1 MNEKIQRH
9 EKAEQFRQEIS
20 SVGSR
25 MADIAQL
32 ISKRAYDETDN
43 MRIRELFRKT
53 DYALGCE
60 SEYKRL
66 IAHLYQFPE
75 LQPKA
80 REFYKRWTA
89 K

>member
-1 MNEKIQRH
+1 MDEKLTRH
-9 EKAEQFRQEIS
+9 QKAEQFRREIAVTTRRI
-20 SVGSR
+20 SVIEELVNKQS
-25 MADIAQL
+25 
-32 ISKRAYDETDN
+32 YDEADK
-43 MRIRELFRKT
+43 MHIRELFRKT
-53 DYALGCE
+53 DHAMGCE
-60 SEYKRL
+60 AEYRKL